1 MTPQE
6 FRSSPEI
13 RFLLALCLGLSLGIS
28 VFAGG
33 CGLTSKADLKEA
45 RESLKDGHFE
55 AAEKQAGDAISA
67 DKNLGEA
74 YFIRAEARYFQ
85 NDMYSAGRDYSHAIA
100 HGYDTTECH
109 LRRANINHWIGR
121 IRAAITDYLAAAR
134 GDLPDQKKKEL
145 YINLS
150 DAEFRVGEVEKSLEY
165 AEKALELEPDNPIA
179 LANKAFALFSM
190 KKQKEANTAID
201 GAIKHCAKQ
210 GDSENARENEI
221 DFHVLR
227 KEILDSLGRSKEA
240 LDERAKVQ
248 ELFDRKLH
256 FLSRSERAQRLMWSK
271 NNELSTRHFEF
282 ASDLAPSVLTAY
294 AKSAEDLANYIEKS
308 YHPLDEAKVSVLILP
323 DEEALLAF
331 CKKDYKGKN
340 HASGVYSPPLNL
352 VAVAAGKKLDRS
364 ALHYQLFKA
373 SDRSG
378 NLVHERWSRS
388 GLGKL
393 FQYAYRSESIGAN
406 APKSLKGYLD
416 LEKAKKRITEVKSK
430 QELKKLAPLRI
441 ANCMSHYDEQA
452 NDGLVMATFLLH
464 QNKLTNYLKLAYQ
477 GHRKGYA
484 TLVEAAFD
492 RNIEE
497 LLPQW
502 RVFLKD
508 VEASY

>member
-1 MTPQE
+1 MSPQE

-33 CGLTSKADLKEA
+33 CGLTSKADLREA
-45 RESLKDGHFE
+45 RKSLNDGHFE
-55 AAEKQAGDAISA
+55 EAEKQAGDAIGA

-134 GDLPDQKKKEL
+134 GDLPEQKKKEL

-165 AEKALELEPDNPIA
+165 AEKALELEPDNPVA

-190 KKQKEANTAID
+190 KRQREANTAID

-240 LDERAKVQ
+240 LEERAKVQ

-256 FLSRSERAQRLMWSK
+256 FLSRPERAQRLMWSK
-271 NNELSTRHFEF
+271 NNELYTRHFEF
-282 ASDLAPSVLTAY
+282 ASDLAPSVLNAY
-294 AKSAEDLANYIEKS
+294 AKSAEDLTNYIEKS

-323 DEEALLAF
+323 DEETLSAF
-331 CKKDYKGKN
+331 SEKDYRGKI
-340 HASGVYSPPLNL
+340 HASGVYSAPLNL
-352 VAVAAGKKLDRS
+352 IAVAAGKNLDRS
-364 ALHYQLFKA
+364 ALHYLLFRA
-373 SDRSG
+373 TDRCG
-378 NLVHERWSRS
+378 NLVHERWSRG

-393 FQYAYRSESIGAN
+393 FQYAYGSDSTDENSAN
-406 APKSLKGYLD
+406 SQSGYLD

-430 QELKKLAPLRI
+430 QELKKLDPMRI
-441 ANCMSHYDEQA
+441 ANCMSPYDEQV

-464 QNKLTNYLKLAYQ
+464 QNKLTTYLQLAYQ

-492 RNIEE
+492 RKIEE

-502 RVFLKD
+502 RAFLKEI
-508 VEASY
+508 EARY